1 MAHLGGKVKLAI
13 LGGGSGDYNA
23 LDQKLNELIEEKQCY
38 LFTVLCG
45 ATDPEK
51 YTPGLSE
58 VWAKKNGAP
67 IEYLIDAD
75 PQRLLKKLAAAADYI
90 IFILRDEQW
99 LKNFMMQY
107 KMLGKHGTV
116 IKL

>member
-1 MAHLGGKVKLAI
+1 MRVAI
-13 LGGGSGDYNA
+13 LGGDRRDYSV
-23 LDQKLNELIEEKQCY
+23 LDKKINELIEEKQCY

-45 ATDPEK
+45 TTNPTQYK
-51 YTPGLSE
+51 PGLSE
-58 VWAKKNGAP
+58 IWAKNNGAP
-67 IEYLIDAD
+67 IEYLIDENQ
-75 PQRLLKKLAAAADYI
+75 QRLMTKLATAADYI

-107 KMLGKHGTV
+107 KMMGKHGTV

>member
-1 MAHLGGKVKLAI
+1 MKIAI
-13 LGGGSGDYNA
+13 LGGSLNDYA
-23 LDQKLNELIEEKQCY
+23 VLDQKLNELIEEKQCY

-45 ATDPEK
+45 ATDPAQYK
-51 YTPGLSE
+51 PGLSE

-67 IEYLIDAD
+67 IEYLVDAD
-75 PQRLLKKLAAAADYI
+75 QQRLMTKLAAAADYI

-99 LKNFMMQY
+99 IKNFMMRY

>member
-1 MAHLGGKVKLAI
+1 MKIAI
-13 LGGGSGDYNA
+13 LGGSLNDYA
-23 LDQKLNELIEEKQCY
+23 VLDQKLNELIEERQCY

-45 ATDPEK
+45 ATDPTQYK
-51 YTPGLSE
+51 PGLSE

-67 IEYLIDAD
+67 IEYLVDAD
-75 PQRLLKKLAAAADYI
+75 QQRLMTKLAAAADYI

-99 LKNFMMQY
+99 IKNFMMRY
-107 KMLGKHGTV
+107 KMSGKHGTV

>member
-1 MAHLGGKVKLAI
+1 MKVAI
-13 LGGGSGDYNA
+13 LGGDSRDYSV
-23 LDQKLNELIEEKQCY
+23 LDKKMNELIEEKQCY

-45 ATDPEK
+45 ATDPAK
-51 YTPGLSE
+51 YKPGLSE
-58 VWAKKNGAP
+58 VWAKNNGAP
-67 IEYLIDAD
+67 IEYLIDED
-75 PQRLLKKLAAAADYI
+75 QRRLMTKLAAAADYI

-107 KMLGKHGTV
+107 KMMGKHGTV

>member
-1 MAHLGGKVKLAI
+1 MEILAVRDLTFTYPRCSSPAVKNVSFTIERGEMA
-13 LGGGSGDYNA
+13 
-23 LDQKLNELIEEKQCY
+23 
-38 LFTVLCG
+38 VLCG

-67 IEYLIDAD
+67 IEYLVDAD
-75 PQRLLKKLAAAADYI
+75 PERLLKKLAAAADYI
-90 IFILRDEQW
+90 VFILRDEQW

-107 KMLGKHGTV
+107 KMRGKHGTV

>member
-1 MAHLGGKVKLAI
+1 MKIAI
-13 LGGGSGDYNA
+13 LGGGLMDYPI

-45 ATDPEK
+45 ATDSVQYK
-51 YTPGLSE
+51 PGLSE
-58 VWAKKNGAP
+58 IWARKNGAP
-67 IEYLIDAD
+67 VEYLIDKD
-75 PQRLLKKLAAAADYI
+75 PQRLLKKLATTADYI

-107 KMLGKHGTV
+107 KILGKHGTV

>member
-1 MAHLGGKVKLAI
+1 MKMAI
-13 LGGGSGDYNA
+13 LGGSLNDYNI

-38 LFTVLCG
+38 LFTMLCG
-45 ATDPEK
+45 ASDPDQ
-51 YTPGLSE
+51 YIPGLSE
-58 VWAKKNGAP
+58 VWARKNGAP
-67 IEYLIDAD
+67 IEYLVEAD

-90 IFILRDEQW
+90 VFILRDEQW